1 MCIFDKS
8 KTLFTVSK
16 IIYILGIVAA
26 IWCVLDIFKKEKL
39 DLLMK
44 ILLSVAVLAF
54 SWIGFAVYYFIVR
67 NRI

>member
-1 MCIFDKS
+1 MCIFDKT

>member
-1 MCIFDKS
+1 MCIFEKS